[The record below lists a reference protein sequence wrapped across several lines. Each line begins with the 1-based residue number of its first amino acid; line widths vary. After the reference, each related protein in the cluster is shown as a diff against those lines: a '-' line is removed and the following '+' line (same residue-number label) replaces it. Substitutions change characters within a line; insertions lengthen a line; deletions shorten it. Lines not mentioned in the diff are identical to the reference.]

1 MIDVE
6 IKPDGKLAV
15 TMNGTEYHFPNA
27 ADRAAFVLAYTART
41 SITTIADLVG
51 RFLDKLQRVAR
62 RIVSEVLWLAR
73 QLADSDNY
81 WRGIGAASYQEMQ
94 RYV

>member
-1 MIDVE
+1 MITVE
-6 IKPDGKLAV
+6 MKSNGELAV
-15 TMNGTEYHFPNA
+15 NMNGTEYHFPNP

-41 SITTIADLVG
+41 TVTTVTDLVA

-62 RIVSEVLWLAR
+62 RIVREVLWIAK

-81 WRGIGAASYQEMQ
+81 WRGMGAASYQEIQ
-94 RYV
+94 RYM